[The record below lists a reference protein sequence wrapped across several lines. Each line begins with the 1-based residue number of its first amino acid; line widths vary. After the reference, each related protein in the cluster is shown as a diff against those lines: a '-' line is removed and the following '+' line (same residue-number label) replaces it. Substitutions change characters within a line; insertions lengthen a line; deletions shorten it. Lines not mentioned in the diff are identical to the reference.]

1 MKIYSSTHSKAR
13 VVGGTVDPNLY
24 FFNPNDEIPQPQPR
38 FDLPDRYFVKVQI
51 CLFWFI
57 WVTVWSAEVELT
69 DEAMAA
75 VNKRAEDL
83 ADTLSCTGL

>member
-1 MKIYSSTHSKAR
+1 MKIYSSTHSKTR
-13 VVGGTVDPNLY
+13 VVGGTVDPNLL
-24 FFNPNDEIPQPQPR
+24 FLDLNGEIIPQPR
-38 FDLPDRYFVKVQI
+38 LDLPDRYFVKVQI

-83 ADTLSCTGL
+83 AGTLSCTGL

>member
-38 FDLPDRYFVKVQI
+38 LDLPDRYFVKVQI
-51 CLFWFI
+51 CLLCFI
-57 WVTVWSAEVELT
+57 WITVWSATVEFT
-69 DEAMAA
+69 DENVEA
-75 VNKRAEDL
+75 VNKRAQEL